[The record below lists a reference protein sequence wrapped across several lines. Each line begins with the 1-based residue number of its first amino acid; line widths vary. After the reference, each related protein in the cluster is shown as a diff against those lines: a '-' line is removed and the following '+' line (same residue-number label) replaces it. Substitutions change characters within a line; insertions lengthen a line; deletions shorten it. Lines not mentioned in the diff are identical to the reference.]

1 MHKKVFSMCL
11 CFAIAAY
18 FGEDAVVCFR
28 AQAQYGHLPAPAI
41 EALQRYS
48 KLDAATWSWKGSLS
62 YSSGGKRAKYIMQG
76 SYVRVGNKFTWSESI
91 SDGKTPKSSD
101 RLVKFD
107 GRTLAQSNYDVQMNW
122 YDIEKLSNSQPQ
134 YFNFQ
139 VPYFDAVGIHYP
151 KKNGDLAKGPFKS
164 KILHALENGANLV
177 RCVEER
183 VGDKRILVVE
193 LESAHEAM
201 YTDKTNLPDRDRWLF
216 HLSIDEDY
224 AVIKHERRTPTGK
237 LWLESS
243 VSSISRLSSDL
254 PLIGQNATMKIFIN
268 LKETDFQI
276 ATESN
281 EVVAIAATNPRLLAT
296 SDDDFVLK
304 KESARAGAELID
316 AVTPELQNANGTVS
330 VFAMPASA
338 DDLDKAIAAAS
349 VKRSLMPR
357 VAWFLGLTLLIGGGV
372 ALYLRF
378 KKSH

>member
-151 KKNGDLAKGPFKS
+151 KTIF
-164 KILHALENGANLV
+164 
-177 RCVEER
+177 
-183 VGDKRILVVE
+183 
-193 LESAHEAM
+193 
-201 YTDKTNLPDRDRWLF
+201 Y
-216 HLSIDEDY
+216 
-224 AVIKHERRTPTGK
+224 
-237 LWLESS
+237 
-243 VSSISRLSSDL
+243 
-254 PLIGQNATMKIFIN
+254 QN
-268 LKETDFQI
+268 
-276 ATESN
+276 
-281 EVVAIAATNPRLLAT
+281 
-296 SDDDFVLK
+296 VLQ
-304 KESARAGAELID
+304 R
-316 AVTPELQNANGTVS
+316 
-330 VFAMPASA
+330 
-338 DDLDKAIAAAS
+338 
-349 VKRSLMPR
+349 
-357 VAWFLGLTLLIGGGV
+357 
-372 ALYLRF
+372 
-378 KKSH
+378 